1 MDKLLKNAPVYTK
14 DLVITT
20 KDDKKKQAIIDQWT
34 DELAK
39 NMAMKSNV
47 SVDDDGTIHVDQY
60 SKRGGGH
67 NALQIELLNMDG
79 YLVRIFHSI
88 VETAE
93 YLGCHAN
100 EVSRALKKIRKSL
113 LVPGYAVRVRDISKN
128 KPQKQLSYE
137 RKTNKNHRKDIAQ
150 RL

>member
-34 DELAK
+34 DELAQ
-39 NMAMKSNV
+39 NMARRSNV
-47 SVDDDGTIHVDQY
+47 SVDEDGEIHVERY

-79 YLVRIFHSI
+79 YLVRIFNSI

-93 YLGCHAN
+93 YLGIHAN

-113 LVPGYAVRVRDISKN
+113 LVPGYAVRLRDTRNN
-128 KPQKQLSYE
+128 KPQKQLSCE
-137 RKTNKNHRKDIAQ
+137 RKTNKNHGKDIAQ

>member
-34 DELAK
+34 DELAQ
-39 NMAMKSNV
+39 NMARKSNV
-47 SVDDDGTIHVDQY
+47 SVDDDGNIHVNQY

-67 NALQIELLNMDG
+67 NALQIELLNIDG

-93 YLGCHAN
+93 YLGINPN
-100 EVSRALKKIRKSL
+100 EVSRSLKKKRRSL
-113 LVPGYAVRVRDISKN
+113 MVPGYAVRVRDTRKN
-128 KPQKQLSYE
+128 KP
-137 RKTNKNHRKDIAQ
+137 KNS
-150 RL
+150 

>member
-1 MDKLLKNAPVYTK
+1 MDKLLKTAPVYTK

-34 DELAK
+34 DELAQ
-39 NMAMKSNV
+39 NMARKSNV
-47 SVDDDGTIHVDQY
+47 SVDDDGDINVEHY

-67 NALQIELLNMDG
+67 NALQTELLNMDG

-93 YLGCHAN
+93 YLGIHPN
-100 EVSRALKKIRKSL
+100 EVSRSLKKIRKSL
-113 LVPGYAVRVRDISKN
+113 LVPGYAVRLRDISKN

-137 RKTNKNHRKDIAQ
+137 RKTNKNNRTDIAQ